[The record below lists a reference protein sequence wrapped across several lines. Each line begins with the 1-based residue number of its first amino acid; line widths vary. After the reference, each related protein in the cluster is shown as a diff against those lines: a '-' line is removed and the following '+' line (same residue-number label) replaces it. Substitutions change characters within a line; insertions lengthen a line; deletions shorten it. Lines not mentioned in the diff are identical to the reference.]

1 VFGPVITYGTSIR
14 PPLPATERA
23 IALPP
28 LNRRLAIDLVT
39 GARRLRNVGTGVA
52 SEAELDPL
60 VRLLLQLSALVCAC
74 PWVHELELD
83 PVLVAPGMAVI
94 GAARIVV
101 DPRRKAHRGYG
112 HMAIHPY
119 PTELE
124 GTFPI
129 KGGRTL
135 AVRPI
140 RPEDA
145 EREKA
150 FIAGLSEDTR
160 YFRFFYRLHELT
172 PQMLARFTQV
182 DYDRELALVALAPTG
197 AGDGQKIVGVA
208 RSIRNPDGESA
219 EFAVVVDDAWQGMG
233 VARGLMKLLIDCART
248 RGLARIEGAVL
259 RANHNMLRFTRS
271 LGFSIADDPEDS
283 EQVIVTL
290 QLAGGGTATG

>member
-1 VFGPVITYGTSIR
+1 VFGPVITYGTSAR
-14 PPLPATERA
+14 PPLPSGERA

-28 LNRRLAIDLVT
+28 LNRRLAVDLVT
-39 GARRLRNVGTGVA
+39 GERRLRNAGTGVA
-52 SEAELDPL
+52 TEAEIEPL

-74 PWVHELELD
+74 PWVHALELD
-83 PVLVAPGMAVI
+83 PVLVAPGTAVI
-94 GAARIVV
+94 GAARIDV
-101 DPRRKAHRGYG
+101 DPRRKARRGYG

-119 PTELE
+119 PIELE
-124 GTFPI
+124 GTIPI

-135 AVRPI
+135 AIRPI

-145 EREKA
+145 EMEKN
-150 FIAGLSEDTR
+150 FIAGLSEESR

-182 DYDRELALVALAPTG
+182 DYDRELALVALAPAGTG
-197 AGDGQKIVGVA
+197 GSQKIVGVA

-233 VARGLMKLLIDCART
+233 VARGLMRVLVDCARR
-248 RGLARIEGAVL
+248 RGLARLQGAVL
-259 RANHNMLRFTRS
+259 RANHNMLRFVES
-271 LGFSIADDPEDS
+271 LGFSIDEDPEDS

-290 QLAGGGTATG
+290 RLPGNGAAIG